1 MSGNILFLGNKI
13 FEIPPFF
20 QTRPGDLGKKVH
32 ACSIRF
38 SALKLRPSFSPG
50 RSLLRNPTE
59 TIATP
64 ISTQSSSAHVEERD
78 QERIPKPVSNGF
90 ENDCYAGDAG
100 YQRLKL
106 GAPLK
111 LTIMGHFL
119 VPKPLTF
126 KTRLSA
132 KPFL

>member
-1 MSGNILFLGNKI
+1 MAVLRLSVNPIETLF
-13 FEIPPFF
+13 FARSFF
-20 QTRPGDLGKKVH
+20 
-32 ACSIRF
+32 
-38 SALKLRPSFSPG
+38 
-50 RSLLRNPTE
+50 LRNPTE

-111 LTIMGHFL
+111 LTIMGHFSSKTSHFQNEAKCKTLL
-119 VPKPLTF
+119 VKMSLFDTGIKGHF
-126 KTRLSA
+126 HINNFFALILA
-132 KPFL
+132 L